1 MGVLR
6 NVPKTFSFEEQ
17 RIEIN
22 EIAHDLHDLSH
33 ANANLTVD
41 QGNPGTASLS
51 YDPATGI
58 LSYIPPDFTGYLT
71 TQTVYSV
78 EALLSPGIQLLDDG
92 NAQASNRIFFDGL
105 DGVTIARKS
114 GTTNTIEFSVSL
126 DLEDLGD
133 VTITG
138 ADAPADGEALVWDQT
153 AGKWK
158 AQQILM
164 VNVNQ
169 FSVENTGTA
178 GNGAGH
184 LDYNQS
190 TGLFTFS
197 PATIP
202 TDVSTFN
209 NDAGYLTA
217 LPAHSHSL
225 VDLSDTS
232 LTGGDAPSDGEALVW
247 DQANTTWKAGTI
259 SSGWQ
264 GNVQNSTTPNGPG
277 AISFDANTN
286 TLWFQPTDIDLILA
300 DINNF
305 NNVTIT
311 TATITDGDL
320 LTWDQA
326 AWKFLNKQPVKSD
339 WNATAGTI
347 AEILNK
353 PTLVTNINDLGDVD
367 TTGVANGKI
376 LKHNGTSW
384 VVADDDTG
392 TSINALNDIGD
403 VNVGGT
409 ITDGHVLKWDLAT
422 TKWVAGPDL
431 TSSGGSGIALT
442 DISVL
447 KPNPAA
453 SGSGDVTYS
462 SVSGA
467 FTYTPPEL
475 FSKSYNDL
483 TDKPTIPTNLGDL
496 SDVSSANPI
505 QDMVL
510 TWDGSNWAPDTVSQ
524 GALGGLSD
532 VDTTGAANNK
542 ILKHNGTS
550 WVVADDEEGGGGIL
564 LSNISVVKPNPSASG
579 GGDVTYDNT
588 TGEFT
593 YTPPSIPAAQVKSD
607 WNSTTGL
614 SEILNKPTLFSESY
628 NDLTDKPTLFSGSYN
643 DLTDKPT
650 IPSTLDNLSDVSV
663 GSVSEGK
670 ILKYTSGSWSAE
682 DESSSGSSTLS
693 GLSDTSIPG
702 TITTGHVLKWDGS
715 AWGPAADLQGSG
727 GSGIALT
734 DLSVTKPNPSASG
747 SGDVTYNSTSG
758 AFTYTPPEIF
768 SGSYTDLTDKP
779 TIFSGSYNDLTN
791 KPSIPTNNNQL
802 TNGANYVT
810 SSGVT
815 SVIAGTGLSG
825 GTITSTGTIELDATL
840 NELNDVSIG
849 SVVTGQVLK
858 WNGSNWTNQTDAT
871 GSSGEQN
878 VQADWNETTTS
889 DDAYIK
895 NKPTLFS
902 GSYNDL
908 TNQPSLFSG
917 SYNDL
922 TNKPTIPAAQIQV
935 DWNQGNTT
943 SLDYIKNKPTIPTIP
958 TNVSTFTND
967 AGYLTSVG
975 NISLDDL
982 DGVST
987 SGVANGQVLKYNGSS
1002 WSPAADT
1009 NYPTGGIGAL
1019 TDVNWAGGG
1028 SPGTNDILQYN
1039 GSTWT
1044 NATISSGVPSGT
1056 IVMYNS
1062 GSAPSGWAICNGSNG
1077 TPDLRG
1083 RFIVGSGGNISGSG
1097 GSADAVLIQHSHE
1110 YNFTSSGSQAGAH
1123 SHSSGNYATDDSG
1136 NHSHS
1141 QSGSGSGNTGTQS
1154 HNHYH
1159 TTSQNISIGGGSHSH
1174 TFDYTLDDD
1183 SNAYGLNIGTTSEGN
1198 NITQHGTSNNS
1209 HNHNF
1214 NFTADTLGVSQDHT
1228 HSFNFNIS
1236 GNTGDNGGHTHDVT
1250 GNTNNTGSHG
1260 HSFSLGDVSG
1270 QHSSVT
1276 VSSGNA
1282 PGTNKNLPPY
1292 YTLTYI
1298 MKL

>member
-41 QGNPGTASLS
+41 QGDPGTASLS

-158 AQQILM
+158 AEQILM

-169 FSVENTGTA
+169 FSVDNNGTA

-202 TDVSTFN
+202 
-209 NDAGYLTA
+209 
-217 LPAHSHSL
+217 
-225 VDLSDTS
+225 
-232 LTGGDAPSDGEALVW
+232 
-247 DQANTTWKAGTI
+247 
-259 SSGWQ
+259 
-264 GNVQNSTTPNGPG
+264 
-277 AISFDANTN
+277 
-286 TLWFQPTDIDLILA
+286 
-300 DINNF
+300 
-305 NNVTIT
+305 
-311 TATITDGDL
+311 
-320 LTWDQA
+320 A
-326 AWKFLNKQPVKSD
+326 AQVNSD
-339 WNATAGTI
+339 WNATSGVEQILNKPTLFDGDYTNLTNKPTLFSGSYTDLTNQPTI
-347 AEILNK
+347 PAAQIQSNWNATSGLGEILNKPTLFSGSYTDLTNK
-353 PTLVTNINDLGDVD
+353 PTLVTNINDLNDVD
-367 TTGVANGKI
+367 TTGIVGGKI
-376 LKHNGTSW
+376 LKSSANGTW
-384 VVADDDTG
+384 VIADDDTG

-453 SGSGDVTYS
+453 NGSGDLTYS
-462 SVSGA
+462 STSGA
-467 FTYTPPEL
+467 FTYTPPAL
-475 FSKSYNDL
+475 FSGSYTDL
-483 TDKPTIPTNLGDL
+483 TNKPTLFSGDYDDLTNKPTIPTN
-496 SDVSSANPI
+496 NN
-505 QDMVL
+505 QL
-510 TWDGSNWAPDTVSQ
+510 TNGAGYITSV

-607 WNSTTGL
+607 WDATTGL
-614 SEILNKPTLFSESY
+614 AEILNKPTLFSGSY
-628 NDLTDKPTLFSGSYN
+628 TDLTNKPTLFSGSYN
-643 DLTDKPT
+643 DLTNKPT
-650 IPSTLDNLSDVSV
+650 IPATLDNLTDVSL
-663 GSVSEGK
+663 GTVSEGK

-682 DESSSGSSTLS
+682 DAGSSGSSTLS
-693 GLSDTSIPG
+693 GLSDTSIPA

-768 SGSYTDLTDKP
+768 SGSYTDLTNKP

-908 TNQPSLFSG
+908 SNTPSLFSG

-922 TNKPTIPAAQIQV
+922 SNKPTIPAAQIQV

-943 SLDYIKNKPTIPTIP
+943 SLDYIKNKPTIPTVP
-958 TNVSTFTND
+958 TNVSSFTND
-967 AGYLTSVG
+967 SGYLTSIG
-975 NISLDDL
+975 TISLDDL

-987 SGVANGQVLKYNGSS
+987 SGVGNGQVLKYNGSS
-1002 WSPAADT
+1002 WAPAADT

-1028 SPGTNDILQYN
+1028 SPGTNDILQYD

-1083 RFIVGSGGNISGSG
+1083 RFIVGSGGNISGTG
-1097 GSADAVLIQHSHE
+1097 GSADAVLIQHSHD
-1110 YNFTSSGSQAGAH
+1110 YNFSSSGSQAGAH

-1136 NHSHS
+1136 NHTHT
-1141 QSGSGSGNTGTQS
+1141 QSGSGSGNTGVQS

-1174 TFDYTLDDD
+1174 TFDYTSYDD
-1183 SNAYGLNIGTTSEGN
+1183 SNAFGLDLHTTSEGN
-1198 NITQHGTSNNS
+1198 NVVQHGTSNNS

-1236 GNTGDNGGHTHDVT
+1236 GNTGGNGGHTHDVT
-1250 GNTNNTGSHG
+1250 GNTNNTGAHG
-1260 HSFSLGDVSG
+1260 HSFNLGDVTG

-1282 PGTNKNLPPY
+1282 PATNKNLPPY

>member
-1 MGVLR
+1 MAVLR

-22 EIAHDLHDLSH
+22 EIAQDLFDLSS

-41 QGNPGTASLS
+41 QGDPGTASLS

-58 LSYIPPDFTGYLT
+58 LTYIPPDFTGYLT

-105 DGVTIARKS
+105 DGVTIARKN
-114 GTTNTIEFSVSL
+114 GTTNTIEFSIPTDVSAFTNDAGYL
-126 DLEDLGD
+126 TTLPAHTHDLEDLSD

-158 AQQILM
+158 AEQILM

-169 FSVENTGTA
+169 FSVDNNGTA

-202 TDVSTFN
+202 TVPTDVSAFT
-209 NDAGYLTA
+209 NDAGYLTT
-217 LPAHSHSL
+217 LPAHSINDHSD
-225 VDLSDTS
+225 VDTTGVAQGKTLRYNGTQWVISEDVSYGQAILGGNTNAETS
-232 LTGGDAPSDGEALVW
+232 VQWDLTPTIDGGAGVADSITITGGNNITFSSVSVNGFTIDA
-247 DQANTTWKAGTI
+247 ANG
-259 SSGWQ
+259 
-264 GNVQNSTTPNGPG
+264 STV
-277 AISFDANTN
+277 A
-286 TLWFQPTDIDLILA
+286 
-300 DINNF
+300 
-305 NNVTIT
+305 
-311 TATITDGDL
+311 
-320 LTWDQA
+320 
-326 AWKFLNKQPVKSD
+326 
-339 WNATAGTI
+339 
-347 AEILNK
+347 
-353 PTLVTNINDLGDVD
+353 NINDLGDVD

-431 TSSGGSGIALT
+431 TSSSGSGIALT

-510 TWDGSNWAPDTVSQ
+510 TWDGSYWAPDTVSQ

-564 LSNISVVKPNPSASG
+564 LSNISVVKPNPNASG

-607 WNSTTGL
+607 WNATTGL
-614 SEILNKPTLFSESY
+614 AEILNKPTLFSGSY
-628 NDLTDKPTLFSGSYN
+628 TDLTNKPTLFSGSYS
-643 DLTDKPT
+643 DLTNKPT
-650 IPSTLDNLSDVSV
+650 IPSTLDNLSDVSL
-663 GSVSEGK
+663 GTVSEGK

-682 DESSSGSSTLS
+682 DAGSSGSSTLS
-693 GLSDTSIPG
+693 GLNDTSIPG
-702 TITTGHVLKWDGS
+702 TITQGHVLKWDGS
-715 AWGPAADLQGSG
+715 VWGPAPDNTSSG

-758 AFTYTPPEIF
+758 AFTYTPPELF
-768 SGSYTDLTDKP
+768 SGSYNDLTNKPTLFSGSYSDLTNKP
-779 TIFSGSYNDLTN
+779 TIPAAQIQADWDQTTTSALDYIKNKPTIGSGTVTSITAGSGLQSSTGGAITTTGTIQLNATLESLNDVSLGTVSEGKILKYTSGSWSAADESSGGSGEQNVQADWNESNSSSDAYINNKPSLFSGSYNDLTN
-791 KPSIPTNNNQL
+791 KPS
-802 TNGANYVT
+802 
-810 SSGVT
+810 
-815 SVIAGTGLSG
+815 
-825 GTITSTGTIELDATL
+825 
-840 NELNDVSIG
+840 
-849 SVVTGQVLK
+849 
-858 WNGSNWTNQTDAT
+858 
-871 GSSGEQN
+871 
-878 VQADWNETTTS
+878 
-889 DDAYIK
+889 
-895 NKPTLFS
+895 LFS
-902 GSYNDL
+902 GSY
-908 TNQPSLFSG
+908 S
-917 SYNDL
+917 DL

-943 SLDYIKNKPTIPTIP
+943 SLDYIKNKPTIPTVP
-958 TNVSTFTND
+958 TNVSSFTND
-967 AGYLTSVG
+967 AGYLTSIG
-975 NISLDDL
+975 NITLDDL

-987 SGVANGQVLKYNGSS
+987 SGVGNGQVLKYNGSS
-1002 WSPAADT
+1002 WAPAADT

-1028 SPGTNDILQYN
+1028 SPGTNDILQYD

-1062 GSAPSGWAICNGSNG
+1062 GSAPTGWAICNGSNG

-1083 RFIVGSGGNISGSG
+1083 KFIVGSGHNYSG
-1097 GSADAVLIQHSHE
+1097 GGYADAVLIQHSHE

-1141 QSGSGSGNTGTQS
+1141 QSGSGSGNTGVQS

-1159 TTSQNISIGGGSHSH
+1159 TTSSNISIGGGSHSH
-1174 TFDYTLDDD
+1174 TFDYTNYDD
-1183 SNAYGLNIGTTSEGN
+1183 SNAYGLDLDTTSEGN
-1198 NITQHGTSNNS
+1198 NVVQHGTSSNT
-1209 HNHNF
+1209 HTHNF
-1214 NFTADTLGVSQDHT
+1214 NFTKDTLGVSQDHT
-1228 HSFNFNIS
+1228 HSFNFNIG
-1236 GNTGDNGGHTHDVT
+1236 GNTGDDGGHTHDVT

-1276 VSSGNA
+1276 VASGNSPA
-1282 PGTNKNLPPY
+1282 TNRNLPPY